1 MTRPMTT
8 VPTIWPA
15 RHLRLQVPTAL
26 SGPRPGPTVP
36 SRAQLTWPLPQRAR
50 GWGHS
55 SPLGLGAQ
63 GREKAVALP
72 TWSRPGTL
80 VPHPR

>member
-1 MTRPMTT
+1 MTQPMTT
-8 VPTIWPA
+8 VPTIWPV
-15 RHLRLQVPTAL
+15 RHRRLGVPTPVP
-26 SGPRPGPTVP
+26 GPRPGPTAP
-36 SRAQLTWPLPQRAR
+36 SQLTRPLPQRVR

-63 GREKAVALP
+63 GKEEAVGLP

-80 VPHPR
+80 VPHPC